1 MTAMP
6 NAAMTAPLHQSSEGR
21 WPRICE
27 RRARPNE
34 TRVAMVSF
42 HTSPLAELG
51 RSRDAGGMN
60 VYIRELA
67 QHLGRRGTTVD
78 IFTRWTDPD
87 LPQIISLSTGARLIH
102 IPAGPIAPIH
112 KNDLFQYTSAFAAGI
127 DCFAVSNR
135 CDYHVIHSHYWLS
148 GVAGLELAQ
157 RWGAPHLTM
166 FHTLARLKQVARP
179 AEVESP
185 LRIAQEGR
193 IIQQSNMVIVATEDE
208 RDQIARL
215 YAAAQNNLQ
224 TIPCGVDLGRFT
236 PEHRADDSARL
247 RQELHLGTAP
257 IILYVGRLDPL
268 KGAELL
274 VRSLATMQTEAT
286 LVLVGGDAQDPER
299 AKLQTLAAELGIS
312 PRIRFVD
319 AAPHAALPMYYRA
332 ADIMAVAS
340 HYESFGLVAVE
351 ALACGTPVIA
361 PRVGGLPT
369 IVQDGF
375 NGALVCHRTP
385 QHFAARFDALLGQ
398 PCQLA
403 ALRANARTS
412 VRHFSWHAIAEQ
424 VSALYEAVGTDAH
437 AREAVVLQ

>member
-1 MTAMP
+1 MTAML
-6 NAAMTAPLHQSSEGR
+6 NAALTAPLHQSSEGR

-27 RRARPNE
+27 RRARPSE
-34 TRVAMVSF
+34 TRVAMVSL

-87 LPQIISLSTGARLIH
+87 LPQIIRLGVGARLIH
-102 IPAGPIAPIH
+102 IPAGPIAPVH
-112 KNDLFQYTSAFAAGI
+112 KNDLFQYVPAFAAGI

-148 GVAGLELAQ
+148 GMAGLELAH

-166 FHTLARLKQVARP
+166 FHTLARLKQMARP
-179 AEVESP
+179 AEEESP
-185 LRIAQEGR
+185 LRIAQERR
-193 IIQQSNMVIVATEDE
+193 IIQQSDRVIVATEDE
-208 RDQIARL
+208 REQIARL
-215 YAAAQNNLQ
+215 YAAAQHNIQ
-224 TIPCGVDLGRFT
+224 TIPGGVDLGRFT
-236 PEHRADDSARL
+236 PEHQGEDRAQL
-247 RQELHLGTAP
+247 RQDLHLGAAP

-274 VRSLATMQTEAT
+274 VHSLAMMQTEAT
-286 LVLVGGDAQDPER
+286 LVLVGGDARDPER
-299 AKLQTLAAELGIS
+299 AKLQALAATLGVS
-312 PRIRFVD
+312 QRIRFVD
-319 AAPHAALPMYYRA
+319 AAPQATLPMYYRA

-369 IVQDGF
+369 IVQNGY
-375 NGALVCHRTP
+375 NGALVCQRTP
-385 QHFAARFDALLGQ
+385 QHFAARLDALLGQ

-403 ALRANARTS
+403 ALRANARAS

-424 VSALYEAVGTDAH
+424 VSALYDAVGSGTH
-437 AREAVVLQ
+437 AMQSVALH